1 MSALLDLGCNISASS
16 QPCWLWTGPH
26 NLNWL
31 WPIYPVTV
39 CSEFRVS
46 VYRQTPSACLKS
58 EVKGDCVNSQGPLCS
73 PTWWV
78 FSLQVQSFS
87 LYLWCIGTSCCL
99 VTKLHLTLYD
109 PIDCSQASLSFTTSQ
124 SLLKFMS
131 IEFVMTSNYL
141 NPSSPSPPAFNLS
154 QHQGLFQ

>member
-58 EVKGDCVNSQGPLCS
+58 EVKGRLCQQPRTS
-73 PTWWV
+73 
-78 FSLQVQSFS
+78 VQSYMVGFF
-87 LYLWCIGTSCCL
+87 
-99 VTKLHLTLYD
+99 
-109 PIDCSQASLSFTTSQ
+109 P
-124 SLLKFMS
+124 
-131 IEFVMTSNYL
+131 
-141 NPSSPSPPAFNLS
+141 PSSE
-154 QHQGLFQ
+154 LFAVLVVYRYFLLFSH